1 MDDGEVQLEDE
12 LNSSEEKEFGDSSE
26 SESEEEEET
35 AKAVVV
41 HNKGKGSVSNF
52 YRFGVLVSLCFIEFG
67 VFNNLLFFQKH
78 NDRAWQNLPFKPG
91 SWPEQFLREQA
102 AKQSDANSTPNTD
115 VSAFIFLA
123 FCSFPPMNR
132 ISRLH
137 TLFQKLRFMQHL
149 HHSPPRILATQT
161 IGGLVS

>member
-41 HNKGKGSVSNF
+41 HNKGKDSVSNF
-52 YRFGVLVSLCFIEFG
+52 TVLVFWCHYVFIDFG
-67 VFNNLLFFQKH
+67 VFNNLYCFQKH
-78 NDRAWQNLPFKPG
+78 NDRAMQNLPFKPG

-115 VSAFIFLA
+115 VSAFIF
-123 FCSFPPMNR
+123 
-132 ISRLH
+132 
-137 TLFQKLRFMQHL
+137 
-149 HHSPPRILATQT
+149 
-161 IGGLVS
+161 

>member
-52 YRFGVLVSLCFIEFG
+52 TVLVFWCHYVLFVLVFLIIYCFSG
-67 VFNNLLFFQKH
+67 TK
-78 NDRAWQNLPFKPG
+78 
-91 SWPEQFLREQA
+91 
-102 AKQSDANSTPNTD
+102 
-115 VSAFIFLA
+115 
-123 FCSFPPMNR
+123 
-132 ISRLH
+132 
-137 TLFQKLRFMQHL
+137 
-149 HHSPPRILATQT
+149 
-161 IGGLVS
+161 